1 MSILRFYCKEIGLS
15 IEIPIE
21 LLNFL
26 SNEGAK
32 HSPNEFGGLLI
43 GRYVENSKT
52 CLIESAVLP
61 KKFKSSRYYFERG
74 KAGLKKK
81 LIDYYN
87 SNPRLFYVGE
97 WHTHNSNSIAPSS
110 VDMIAMQTIEEYTN
124 LGIISPLLLIIGLD
138 GDDYSIGFYIQY
150 KKKLYKYECED

>member
-1 MSILRFYCKEIGLS
+1 MRFYCKEIGLG

-26 SNEGAK
+26 SNEGVK

-43 GRYVENSKT
+43 GRYVDNSKI
-52 CLIESAVLP
+52 CLIESTVLP

-97 WHTHNSNSIAPSS
+97 WHTHNSHSIAPSS

-138 GDDYSIGFYIQY
+138 GEEYSVGFYIQY
-150 KKKLYKYECED
+150 KKKLYKYECKD